1 MNWIMKWKN
10 SAFRK
15 KLRSFLLEYGLLSPK
30 ETIVICSLSLI
41 LELCCWMLSIPSFEQ
56 WELTVK
62 QDTTLFSL
70 LVIWEVMAVCL
81 FVLIPVLLI
90 VSIILWC
97 LLRKNFRK
105 LKKANQQ
112 RGKTTSLQNNPF
124 KRRESG
130 NKFITLFVPVLGIVT
145 LFMAWSFLFLFECYY
160 GVFKQ
165 AKMYYQLKKQLKS
178 VLQEQDTALEKP

>member
-10 SAFRK
+10 STFHK
-15 KLRSFLLEYGLLSPK
+15 KLRSFLLEYELLSPK

-41 LELCCWMLSIPSFEQ
+41 LELCCWMLSIPSLEQ

-70 LVIWEVMAVCL
+70 LVIWEVIAVCVL
-81 FVLIPVLLI
+81 VLIPVLLI
-90 VSIILWC
+90 ACIILWC
-97 LLRKNFRK
+97 LLGKNFQK

-112 RGKTTSLQNNPF
+112 RGKITSLQNNPF
-124 KRRESG
+124 KRKESE
-130 NKFITLFVPVLGIVT
+130 NKFIILFVPVLVLVT
-145 LFMAWSFLFLFECYY
+145 VFTAFSFMFLFECYY

-178 VLQEQDTALEKP
+178 VLQEQDTVLEKP